1 MDNSLT
7 GETLLGVAEGLDL
20 VFISDDELLIQFG
33 IRSRPS
39 ELLRDADLTGI
50 LKKTVGRLLQAP
62 MTLDNL
68 LAGLEAGQQA
78 EGRELLADL
87 IARGIVTDLR
97 RTPVQQY
104 LGYTFTGES
113 SLEDRKVGLI
123 GTGPIGVRIA
133 QSLLLHGITRLVLL
147 DDRKPDRLWHSFLPP
162 GHGPPDAPPRAA
174 SQVLRDTLVAAG
186 HQGVEAVPGRFD
198 LAGIE
203 AAVLKADFLVVALEQ
218 PNLRLAHLVNRLC
231 IRHRKPWM
239 LTAIEGNFGLVGP
252 LFLPVHTA
260 CYNDYQV
267 LAEAATPSPAI
278 ARKHRQHIERRAAGS
293 YFPGLPAYAEILAG
307 FSALAAVHFLLRGT
321 SFALGRVMVMDFD
334 RMAIEVE
341 DVLKLPRCPVCSREK
356 SAYRP
361 AFSPELMPQPGE
373 TATAPA
379 ARE

>member
-1 MDNSLT
+1 MDNSLSE
-7 GETLLGVAEGLDL
+7 ETLLGVAEGLDL

-62 MTLDNL
+62 MALDDL

-78 EGRELLADL
+78 EGRELLGDL
-87 IARGIVTDLR
+87 VARGIVTDVR

-113 SLEDRKVGLI
+113 SLEGRSVGLI
-123 GTGPIGVRIA
+123 GIGPIAVRMA

-147 DDRKPDRLWHSFLPP
+147 DDRKPDQLWASFLPA
-162 GHGPPDAPPRAA
+162 GHGSTGAPSRT
-174 SQVLRDTLVAAG
+174 SSEVLRDTLVAAG
-186 HQGVEAVPGRFD
+186 HKGVEALPGQLDPAGVEAVI
-198 LAGIE
+198 LE
-203 AAVLKADFLVVALEQ
+203 ADFLVVALEQ
-218 PNLRLAHLVNRLC
+218 PNPRLAHLANRLC
-231 IRHRKPWM
+231 IRHRKPGCWRRSR
-239 LTAIEGNFGLVGP
+239 AFRLVGP

-278 ARKHRQHIERRAAGS
+278 ARKHRQYIERRAVGS
-293 YFPGLPAYAEILAG
+293 FFPGLPAYAEILAG
-307 FSALAAVHFLLRGT
+307 FSALATVNFLLRGT

-361 AFSPELMPQPGE
+361 AFSPDLMPQPGE
-373 TATAPA
+373 PATAPA